1 MSAQPKAAPAGAV
14 WSSSLQRP
22 RVLGAVLIAALA
34 SLHHFADT
42 PVQSWLRNAWFDA
55 YQIMMPRTRISAPA
69 VIVAVDEKSLAQL
82 GQWPWPRTLV
92 ARVLDRLAEYRP
104 LAVGVDVIFAEPDR
118 LSPEA
123 IAESNPRVGRAL
135 ARQLKRLQSN
145 DEALAAAIRRLPV
158 VLGVAGIYER
168 GTEPVPRPAALFR
181 MQGDPLHHL
190 WPVPPFASALKSLDQ
205 IDAAA
210 ASRGLISADIRHG
223 VVRRVPLLAAV
234 GNAPFPSLSVE
245 TLRVGVSEP
254 AFVVRSGAHG
264 IESIGIG
271 DVLIRPD
278 ADGHLWVR
286 FSRHDPARFVSAADL
301 LAGTVDREQIDN
313 KLVLFGV
320 TGIGLLDQQATP
332 LGERMSGME
341 VHTQVLEN
349 IFDGNLLGRPR
360 WARGLETALIVI
372 LGALLVFAVP
382 ALSPVRSS
390 IVLVAV
396 TGGLLLLG
404 IVLFRYTGVLFDA
417 AAPVID
423 LNILFGGL
431 LRATLAESARA
442 QQRLER
448 ELQAQREAAARMAGE
463 LEAARRVQIGML
475 PVPALTFEGERRFEL
490 HASMEPARE
499 VGGDLYDFFMAG
511 RSRLFFLVG
520 DVSGKGMPAS
530 IFMALS
536 KALYKSTALRS
547 LPDLGRTMIEANVEI
562 TRENPELLFVT
573 LVACMLDVD
582 TGELAYCNAGHEPP
596 QVIAA
601 GGTGVRHLEGGGPP
615 LCTLEDYPYETGHAR
630 LAPSESL
637 VLVSDGVP
645 EAMNAAGE
653 LFGRARLNRFLSG
666 MPAGLSASQRVAA
679 VNDEVR
685 RFYAGAEMADDVTI
699 LVVRWIG
706 PATGDR

>member
-1 MSAQPKAAPAGAV
+1 MSAQPKATPAGAT
-14 WSSSLQRP
+14 WGTSLQRP

-55 YQIMMPRTRISAPA
+55 YQVMMPRTRISAPA

-123 IAESNPRVGRAL
+123 VAESNPRIGRAL
-135 ARQLKRLQSN
+135 ALQLRQLQSN
-145 DEALAAAIRRLPV
+145 DEALATAIRRLPV

-168 GTEPVPRPAALFR
+168 GTEPPPRPAAVFR
-181 MQGDPLHHL
+181 MQGDPLPHL
-190 WPVPPFASALKSLDQ
+190 WPAPPFVSALKSLHP

-210 ASRGLISADIRHG
+210 VSRGLISADIRHG

-234 GNAPFPSLSVE
+234 GNAPFPSLSIE
-245 TLRVGVSEP
+245 TLRVGVREP
-254 AFVVRSGAHG
+254 AFAVRSGAHG

-301 LAGTVDREQIDN
+301 LAGTVDREQLDN

-320 TGIGLLDQQATP
+320 TGIGILDQQATP

-341 VHTQVLEN
+341 VHVQVLEN

-360 WARGLETALIVI
+360 WARGLETVLIVI
-372 LGALLVFAVP
+372 LGVLLVFAVP

-390 IVLVAV
+390 LVLVAA
-396 TGGLLLLG
+396 TGTLLLIG
-404 IVLFRYTGVLFDA
+404 VVLFRYTGVLFDA

-511 RSRLFFLVG
+511 QSRLFFLVG

-547 LPDLGRTMIEANVEI
+547 LPDLGRTMVEANIEI

-573 LVACMLDVD
+573 LVACMLDAD

-596 QVIAA
+596 QVVAA
-601 GGTGVRHLEGGGPP
+601 GGTALRPLEGGGPP
-615 LCTLEDYPYETGHAR
+615 LCTLEDYPYQTGYAR
-630 LAPSESL
+630 LAPGESL
-637 VLVSDGVP
+637 ILVSDGVP

-653 LFGRARLNRFLSG
+653 LFGRARLNRFLSE
-666 MPAGLSASQRVAA
+666 MPAGLSAAQRVAA

-685 RFYAGAEMADDVTI
+685 KFYAGAEMADDVTV

-706 PATGDR
+706 PAKAVR

>member
-1 MSAQPKAAPAGAV
+1 
-14 WSSSLQRP
+14 
-22 RVLGAVLIAALA
+22 
-34 SLHHFADT
+34 
-42 PVQSWLRNAWFDA
+42 
-55 YQIMMPRTRISAPA
+55 
-69 VIVAVDEKSLAQL
+69 
-82 GQWPWPRTLV
+82 
-92 ARVLDRLAEYRP
+92 
-104 LAVGVDVIFAEPDR
+104 
-118 LSPEA
+118 
-123 IAESNPRVGRAL
+123 
-135 ARQLKRLQSN
+135 
-145 DEALAAAIRRLPV
+145 
-158 VLGVAGIYER
+158 
-168 GTEPVPRPAALFR
+168 
-181 MQGDPLHHL
+181 MQGDPLPFL
-190 WPVPPFASALKSLDQ
+190 WQFPSALASIEQ

-210 ASRGLISADIRHG
+210 TSRALLSADVPHG

-234 GNAPFPSLSVE
+234 GNVPFPSLSME
-245 TLRVGVSEP
+245 LLRVGVREP
-254 AFVVRSGAHG
+254 AYVVRTGAHG

-271 DVLIRPD
+271 DVLIRPEP
-278 ADGHLWVR
+278 DGHLWVR
-286 FSRHDPARFVSAADL
+286 FGRHDPARYVSAADL

-313 KLVLFGV
+313 KLVLFGI
-320 TGIGLLDQQATP
+320 TGIGLLDHLATP
-332 LGERMSGME
+332 LGERMPGME
-341 VHTQVLEN
+341 VHVQVLES

-372 LGALLVFAVP
+372 LGTLLVFAVP

-390 IVLVAV
+390 IVLAAV

-404 IVLFRYTGVLFDA
+404 VVLFRYTGVLFDA

-423 LNILFGGL
+423 LNLLFGGL
-431 LRATLAESARA
+431 LRATLAESACE

-448 ELQAQREAAARMAGE
+448 ELQVQREAAARMAGE

-596 QVIAA
+596 QVIPA
-601 GGTGVRHLEGGGPP
+601 GGTGLRQLEGGGPP
-615 LCTLEDYPYETGHAR
+615 LCTLEDYPYETGHTR
-630 LAPSESL
+630 LALGESL

-653 LFGRARLNRFLSG
+653 LFGRARLTRLLAA
-666 MPAGLSASQRVAA
+666 MPTSLTAAQRVAA
-679 VNDEVR
+679 LNDEVH
-685 RFYAGAEMADDVTI
+685 RFSAGAEMADDVTL
-699 LVVRWIG
+699 LVVRWTG
-706 PATGDR
+706 PVKGDR

>member
-1 MSAQPKAAPAGAV
+1 MSAQWQEVPARVAWGAR
-14 WSSSLQRP
+14 LRRP
-22 RVLGAVLIAALA
+22 RLLGAILIAALA
-34 SLHHFADT
+34 GLHQFANT

-55 YQIMMPRTRISAPA
+55 YQVMMPRTRVSAPA

-104 LAVGVDVIFAEPDR
+104 LAVGLDVIFAEPDR
-118 LSPEA
+118 LSPGA
-123 IAESNPRVGRAL
+123 IAEYNPQIGRAL
-135 ARQLKRLQSN
+135 ALQLKRLQSN
-145 DEALAAAIRRLPV
+145 DEALATAIRRLPV
-158 VLGVAGIYER
+158 VLGVAGIYEP

-181 MQGDPLHHL
+181 IQGDPLPFL
-190 WPVPPFASALKSLDQ
+190 WQFPSALGSIEQ

-210 ASRGLISADIRHG
+210 TSRALLSADVPHG

-234 GNAPFPSLSVE
+234 GTVLFPSLSME
-245 TLRVGVSEP
+245 LLRVGVREP
-254 AFVVRSGAHG
+254 AFVVRTGTHG

-271 DVLIRPD
+271 DVLIRPEP
-278 ADGHLWVR
+278 DGHLWVR
-286 FSRHDPARFVSAADL
+286 FGRHDPARYVSAADL

-320 TGIGLLDQQATP
+320 TGIGLLDHLATP
-332 LGERMSGME
+332 LGERMPGME
-341 VHTQVLEN
+341 VHVQVLESL
-349 IFDGNLLGRPR
+349 FDGNLLGRPR

-390 IVLVAV
+390 IVLISA

-404 IVLFRYTGVLFDA
+404 VVLFRYTGVLFDA

-423 LNILFGGL
+423 LNLLFGGL
-431 LRATLAESARA
+431 LRATLAQSARE

-448 ELQAQREAAARMAGE
+448 ELQVQREAAARMAGE

-511 RSRLFFLVG
+511 QSRLFFLVG

-582 TGELAYCNAGHEPP
+582 
-596 QVIAA
+596 
-601 GGTGVRHLEGGGPP
+601 RK
-615 LCTLEDYPYETGHAR
+615 
-630 LAPSESL
+630 S
-637 VLVSDGVP
+637 
-645 EAMNAAGE
+645 
-653 LFGRARLNRFLSG
+653 
-666 MPAGLSASQRVAA
+666 
-679 VNDEVR
+679 
-685 RFYAGAEMADDVTI
+685 
-699 LVVRWIG
+699 VV
-706 PATGDR
+706 